1 MNHDSNVVEFLE
13 QVPLMYYSTM
23 ESALTGKPSRAR
35 AIKAMCLS
43 CSAFVREE
51 ITECR
56 VILCPLHHYRPYQPK
71 PPRSRGT

>member
-1 MNHDSNVVEFLE
+1 MDHENKVIEFLE
-13 QVPLMYYSTM
+13 KVPVMYYTTM
-23 ESALTGKPSRAR
+23 ESALTGKPSRAK

-56 VILCPLHHYRPYQPK
+56 VILCPLHAYRPYQAK
-71 PPRSRGT
+71 PPHKQGE